1 MSADHLL
8 ATFQNVCIFLL
19 TFLVEILFEL
29 SERFHFW
36 LLLSLLLEWCIY
48 LTLLSCHN
56 YFFVLSFMD
65 FYGLFE
71 IFLELLD
78 FFVHLIKAF

>member
-1 MSADHLL
+1 MSTDHCLT
-8 ATFQNVCIFLL
+8 TFQNVCIFLL

-36 LLLSLLLEWCIY
+36 LLLSLLLKWCIY

-78 FFVHLIKAF
+78 FFVYLIKAF